1 MTRPPFEVAD
11 IVRRHGDRV
20 LETHR
25 AWVTGAHRRVFRAIA
40 QCRTAALGGHRD
52 RCEQCAQPALSY
64 NSCRDRHCPKCLTAA
79 RNAWVAA
86 REQELLPVGY
96 VHIVFTIPEPLARL
110 ALVNKRVVY
119 DLLFQAAADTLL
131 QVAKN
136 PKRLGGAIG
145 GLMVLHTWGQRL
157 QHHPH
162 VHCVVPMGGLAPDGT
177 QWVHARPRFFLPIPV
192 LRQVFRGKLIAGLR
206 EAFRQGRLVFLG
218 QPRTARDRRGLPRV
232 PAIALSAGVG
242 GLRQAVIL
250 GVTPSI
256 MLQVGSDILLD
267 ARDEMPEVFLSLV
280 EEMSHV
286 LVDALE
292 RGEVDMALAYDVAE
306 RPGLVRKPVLQEEL
320 LLVSAKGS
328 APKGKSIALAK
339 ALERDLVQA
348 GERDMIRR
356 LIHDAADTLSLPVK
370 IAFEAQSIAAMK
382 DIAAR
387 GLASS
392 IIPFGTA
399 ADELERGTL
408 VGQRIEPAI
417 KRTLYLVRLSRHAPF
432 KHEAAL
438 SKFLGRT
445 LERLLKSLGPFAHK
459 LDEFESASDLTR

>member
-1 MTRPPFEVAD
+1 LRYFLKVVEAGNMTRAAD
-11 IVRRHGDRV
+11 QLHV
-20 LETHR
+20 
-25 AWVTGAHRRVFRAIA
+25 
-40 QCRTAALGGHRD
+40 
-52 RCEQCAQPALSY
+52 AQPALGLQIKQLE
-64 NSCRDRHCPKCLTAA
+64 RELDVVLLVRHSRGVVPT
-79 RNAWVAA
+79 NAGKLLFERAQSILKLVEESRREVKALGSVA
-86 REQELLPVGY
+86 RE
-96 VHIVFTIPEPLARL
+96 T
-110 ALVNKRVVY
+110 
-119 DLLFQAAADTLL
+119 
-131 QVAKN
+131 
-136 PKRLGGAIG
+136 
-145 GLMVLHTWGQRL
+145 
-157 QHHPH
+157 
-162 VHCVVPMGGLAPDGT
+162 
-177 QWVHARPRFFLPIPV
+177 
-192 LRQVFRGKLIAGLR
+192 
-206 EAFRQGRLVFLG
+206 
-218 QPRTARDRRGLPRV
+218 
-232 PAIALSAGVG
+232 
-242 GLRQAVIL
+242 VIL

-286 LVDALE
+286 LIDALE
-292 RGEVDMALAYDVAE
+292 RGEVDMALAYDIPE

-320 LLVSAKGS
+320 LLVSAKGA

-432 KHEAAL
+432 KHDAAL

-445 LERLLKSLGPFAHK
+445 LERLLKSLGPLAHK
-459 LDEFESASDLTR
+459 LDEFENASDLTR

>member
-1 MTRPPFEVAD
+1 MTRAAD
-11 IVRRHGDRV
+11 QLHV
-20 LETHR
+20 
-25 AWVTGAHRRVFRAIA
+25 
-40 QCRTAALGGHRD
+40 
-52 RCEQCAQPALSY
+52 AQPALGLQIKQLE
-64 NSCRDRHCPKCLTAA
+64 RELDVVLLVRHSRGVVPT
-79 RNAWVAA
+79 NAGKLLFERAQSILKLVEESRREVKALGSVA
-86 REQELLPVGY
+86 RE
-96 VHIVFTIPEPLARL
+96 T
-110 ALVNKRVVY
+110 
-119 DLLFQAAADTLL
+119 
-131 QVAKN
+131 
-136 PKRLGGAIG
+136 
-145 GLMVLHTWGQRL
+145 
-157 QHHPH
+157 
-162 VHCVVPMGGLAPDGT
+162 
-177 QWVHARPRFFLPIPV
+177 
-192 LRQVFRGKLIAGLR
+192 
-206 EAFRQGRLVFLG
+206 
-218 QPRTARDRRGLPRV
+218 
-232 PAIALSAGVG
+232 
-242 GLRQAVIL
+242 VIL

-286 LVDALE
+286 LIDALE
-292 RGEVDMALAYDVAE
+292 RGEVDMALAYDIPE

-320 LLVSAKGS
+320 LLVSAKGA

-432 KHEAAL
+432 KHDAAL

-445 LERLLKSLGPFAHK
+445 LERLLKSLGPLAHK
-459 LDEFESASDLTR
+459 LDEFENASDLTR

>member
-1 MTRPPFEVAD
+1 MTRAAD
-11 IVRRHGDRV
+11 QLHV
-20 LETHR
+20 
-25 AWVTGAHRRVFRAIA
+25 
-40 QCRTAALGGHRD
+40 
-52 RCEQCAQPALSY
+52 AQPALGLQIKQLE
-64 NSCRDRHCPKCLTAA
+64 RELDVVLLVRHSRGVVPT
-79 RNAWVAA
+79 NAGKLLFERAQSILKLVEESRREVKALGSLA
-86 REQELLPVGY
+86 RE
-96 VHIVFTIPEPLARL
+96 T
-110 ALVNKRVVY
+110 
-119 DLLFQAAADTLL
+119 
-131 QVAKN
+131 
-136 PKRLGGAIG
+136 
-145 GLMVLHTWGQRL
+145 
-157 QHHPH
+157 
-162 VHCVVPMGGLAPDGT
+162 
-177 QWVHARPRFFLPIPV
+177 
-192 LRQVFRGKLIAGLR
+192 
-206 EAFRQGRLVFLG
+206 
-218 QPRTARDRRGLPRV
+218 
-232 PAIALSAGVG
+232 
-242 GLRQAVIL
+242 VIL

-392 IIPFGTA
+392 IIPFGSV

-408 VGQRIEPAI
+408 VGQRLEPAI
-417 KRTLYLVRLSRHAPF
+417 KRTLHLVRLSRHAPF

-445 LERLLKSLGPFAHK
+445 LQRLLKSLGPLAHK

>member
-1 MTRPPFEVAD
+1 MTRAAD
-11 IVRRHGDRV
+11 QLHV
-20 LETHR
+20 
-25 AWVTGAHRRVFRAIA
+25 
-40 QCRTAALGGHRD
+40 
-52 RCEQCAQPALSY
+52 AQPALGLQIKQLE
-64 NSCRDRHCPKCLTAA
+64 RELDVVLLVRHSRGVVPTNAGKLLFERAQSILRLVEESRREVTALGS
-79 RNAWVAA
+79 VA
-86 REQELLPVGY
+86 RE
-96 VHIVFTIPEPLARL
+96 T
-110 ALVNKRVVY
+110 
-119 DLLFQAAADTLL
+119 
-131 QVAKN
+131 
-136 PKRLGGAIG
+136 
-145 GLMVLHTWGQRL
+145 
-157 QHHPH
+157 
-162 VHCVVPMGGLAPDGT
+162 
-177 QWVHARPRFFLPIPV
+177 
-192 LRQVFRGKLIAGLR
+192 
-206 EAFRQGRLVFLG
+206 
-218 QPRTARDRRGLPRV
+218 
-232 PAIALSAGVG
+232 
-242 GLRQAVIL
+242 VIL

-256 MLQVGSDILLD
+256 MLQVGSDTLLD

-286 LVDALE
+286 LIDALE
-292 RGEVDMALAYDVAE
+292 RGEVDMALAYDIAE

-320 LLVSAKGS
+320 LLVSAKGA

-408 VGQRIEPAI
+408 IGQRIEPAI

-438 SKFLGRT
+438 SKFLART
-445 LERLLKSLGPFAHK
+445 LERLLKSLGPLAHK
-459 LDEFESASDLTR
+459 LDEFENASDLTR